1 MYKIRGKYIGCPRED
16 IDEFDTRE
24 EALLMLS
31 QYRIDY
37 GPYWMFSLRKV
48 GVKK

>member
-1 MYKIRGKYIGCPRED
+1 MYKIRGKYIGCPLED

-31 QYRIDY
+31 EYRMAYRPERKLTI
-37 GPYWMFSLRKV
+37 MKV
-48 GVKK
+48 GGSK

>member
-1 MYKIRGKYIGCPRED
+1 MYKIRGKYPGLPWED

-31 QYRIDY
+31 EYRIAY
-37 GPYWMFSLRKV
+37 GPGWRFSLKKV
-48 GVKK
+48 GAKE